1 MGKLELVLIER
12 SSCVQ
17 NGRLVVSEEVEH
29 ALQSGDPVV
38 ALESTIIT
46 HGETIGSRM
55 EDIC

>member
-1 MGKLELVLIER
+1 MGELGSVLIVR
-12 SSCVQ
+12 SSCIQ

-29 ALQSGDPVV
+29 ALESGEPVV

-55 EDIC
+55 EGNC